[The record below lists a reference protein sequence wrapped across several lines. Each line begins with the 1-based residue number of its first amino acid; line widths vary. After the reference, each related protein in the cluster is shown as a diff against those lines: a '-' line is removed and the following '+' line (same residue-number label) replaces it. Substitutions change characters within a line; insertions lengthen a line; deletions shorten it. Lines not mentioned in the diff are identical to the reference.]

1 MHDLN
6 TIMSFPDNLSANDKE
21 KEGETDVKRG
31 RDGGRDDCGWS
42 LLDLRA
48 VEVSFLYST
57 FLDLWMNLFLG
68 ALLKIFRTY

>member
-21 KEGETDVKRG
+21 KEGEKDVKRG
-31 RDGGRDDCGWS
+31 GEGGRDCGWS
-42 LLDLRA
+42 LFDIWA